1 MRTRREERF
10 FSCSVRVQLGSLACS
25 LERSAMSG
33 DRAERTRLPRFSRN
47 DSIEESAR
55 VLFVHQGARRET
67 EISRVLRNERAGK
80 RDATADARRVRATRL
95 ESRSFFPA
103 DVEEEAQ
110 RRDSIDRAWRLAAR
124 TRLQRNIL
132 S

>member
-1 MRTRREERF
+1 
-10 FSCSVRVQLGSLACS
+10 
-25 LERSAMSG
+25 MSG